1 MNKTS
6 IIIRREYLT
15 RVRKKSFIIMTLIAP
30 LLLAAMFIVP
40 VWIMTQKDTDLKKI
54 AVFEDG
60 TQIFKGVIPS
70 TQYLQFEYLEN
81 VNFDDLKDNFIELGY
96 YGILYISP
104 KVTYMPTAVQLISP
118 KQPPLDLTV
127 HISNALENEVERLKL
142 EAYDIQ
148 NLNEILKEIDTSIK
162 LQTIKISED
171 GIEKET
177 STGIAMG
184 IAYICGLLIYM
195 LTFIF
200 GAQVMRGVIEEKTSR
215 VVEVIISSVKPFQL
229 MMGKIIGIALVG
241 LTQFVCWIII
251 TFLIITIAQ
260 SVLVPDVETL
270 TMMGKIIGIALVGLT
285 QFVCW
290 IIITFLIIT
299 IAQSVLVPDVET
311 LTQNP
316 VAENIMSTA
325 PVSTVQ
331 PEDIQELSEVQQI
344 FNNLGNQNWGV
355 IILSFII
362 YFLGGY
368 LLYASLFAAVGSA
381 VDNET
386 DTQQFM
392 MPITIPLLLSLF
404 VAMGAF
410 QNPESSVAFWF
421 SLIPFTSPVVMM
433 ARIPF
438 GVPGWQLGV
447 SMVLLV
453 LTFLGTTWMAAK
465 IYRTGIL
472 LYVKKPSYKEMWK
485 WLRYRA

>member
-1 MNKTS
+1 MNKVS

-40 VWIMTQKDTDLKKI
+40 VWIMTQKDTELKKI
-54 AVFEDG
+54 AVIEDG
-60 TQIFKGVIPS
+60 TQIFRGVIPS
-70 TQYLQFEYLEN
+70 TKYLQFEYLEGVSLN
-81 VNFDDLKDNFIELGY
+81 DIKNNFSDLGY
-96 YGILYISP
+96 YGVLYISP
-104 KVTYMPTAVQLISP
+104 KVTYMPTAVQLIST
-118 KQPPLDLTV
+118 KQPPLDLTLHV
-127 HISNALENEVERLKL
+127 SNAIEKEVERLKL
-142 EAYDIQ
+142 EAYDIKD
-148 NLNEILKEIDTSIK
+148 LDKILKEIETSIK
-162 LQTIKISED
+162 LQTIKISDD

-215 VVEVIISSVKPFQL
+215 IVEVIISSVKPFQL

-241 LTQFVCWIII
+241 LTQFFCWIII
-251 TFLIITIAQ
+251 TFIIISVAQTILLPDMENLAQTPVPESIMSSSPIAQ
-260 SVLVPDVETL
+260 
-270 TMMGKIIGIALVGLT
+270 
-285 QFVCW
+285 
-290 IIITFLIIT
+290 
-299 IAQSVLVPDVET
+299 AQP
-311 LTQNP
+311 
-316 VAENIMSTA
+316 AE
-325 PVSTVQ
+325 
-331 PEDIQELSEVQQI
+331 IQELSDVQQI

-355 IILSFII
+355 IIFSFIFF
-362 YFLGGY
+362 FLGGY

-392 MPITIPLLLSLF
+392 MPITIPLLLALF

-410 QNPESSVAFWF
+410 QNPESSIAFWF
-421 SLIPFTSPVVMM
+421 SFIPLTSPVVMM
-433 ARIPF
+433 ARVPF
-438 GVPGWQLGV
+438 GVPGWQLAV
-447 SMVLLV
+447 SMLILV

-472 LYVKKPSYKEMWK
+472 LYGKKPSYKEMWK
-485 WLRYRA
+485 WLRYKI